1 VLEVDGQQARL
12 LATAAGLGVMATF
25 VPRYAHKFGF
35 DGLTPLPVEGPVVTV
50 DLGLVCRPGEPSSST
65 EALAAWLRKLA
76 KRSA

>member
-1 VLEVDGQQARL
+1 
-12 LATAAGLGVMATF
+12 
-25 VPRYAHKFGF
+25 
-35 DGLTPLPVEGPVVTV
+35 VVTV